1 MSSVLPLEAFRHRL
15 AVLRER
21 AVSTQQSLQIPSLT
35 FLSGGRFAVE
45 WPEGDAVT
53 YAIRPDA
60 PRLSNP
66 GIRAWLREG
75 GSVTIGAGRQEVQLP
90 SGLTQVSRTTEVDPL
105 RLMPTAID
113 VARAML
119 AGGRR

>member
-15 AVLRER
+15 AALRER

-35 FLSGGRFAVE
+35 FLSAGRFAVE

-53 YAIRPDA
+53 YAIPPDA

-75 GSVTIGAGRQEVQLP
+75 GSVALGDARQEVQLP
-90 SGLTQVSRTTEVDPL
+90 SGLMQSGRVYADHTRSE
-105 RLMPTAID
+105 
-113 VARAML
+113 RAML
-119 AGGRR
+119 QIAVGMALRGLR